1 MSSQLASVDTQ
12 MTTTAASLGE
22 RARRYSPTQRRT
34 IDAALSLFVERGVG
48 ETSLQMVATALGVTK
63 AAVYHQFRTKEALV
77 LAVAEVEL
85 QELEEAVEVALYSA
99 GNVEPRR
106 WLLSRV
112 IDIAVS
118 RRKAVGT
125 FLSDPA
131 LVRYLN
137 EQELY
142 RRLMN
147 RLLAGLFGHEA
158 GDKSRVRAAILA
170 SAFGAVANH
179 FVVDIDDDTLRR
191 ELFEVMLPLL
201 PDQQ

>member
-1 MSSQLASVDTQ
+1 
-12 MTTTAASLGE
+12 MTTAAASLGE
-22 RARRYSPTQRRT
+22 RARQYSAAQLRT
-34 IDAALSLFVERGVG
+34 IDAALALFVDRGVG
-48 ETSLQMVATALGVTK
+48 ETSLQMVANATGVTK
-63 AAVYHQFRTKEALV
+63 AAIYHQFRTKEALV

-85 QELEEAVEVALYSA
+85 RELEEAVELAMDKGASLEA
-99 GNVEPRR
+99 RR

-125 FLSDPA
+125 LLSDPV

-137 EQELY
+137 EQDPY
-142 RRLMN
+142 RRMMS
-147 RLLAGLFGHEA
+147 RLLAALFGHEA
-158 GDKSRVRAAILA
+158 GDKSRVRAAVLA

-191 ELFEVMLPLL
+191 ELGEVLLPLL
-201 PDQQ
+201 PDSR

>member
-1 MSSQLASVDTQ
+1 
-12 MTTTAASLGE
+12 MTTTATSLGE

-34 IDAALSLFVERGVG
+34 IDAALALFVERGVG

-63 AAVYHQFRTKEALV
+63 AAIYHQFRTKEALV

-85 QELEEAVEVALYSA
+85 QGLEEAVEVAMDNGDSI
-99 GNVEPRR
+99 EPRR
-106 WLLSRV
+106 WLLTRV

-118 RRKAVGT
+118 RRKAVGS
-125 FLSDPA
+125 FLNDPV

-137 EQELY
+137 EQDLY
-142 RRLMN
+142 RRLMS

-158 GDKSRVRAAILA
+158 GEKSRVKAAVLA

-201 PDQQ
+201 PEQR